1 MRLILLIALFFCY
14 NLSFATHIVGGGF
27 DVQWV
32 GGNNFS
38 ITLRVLQDCQNS
50 KVDFNKPRIRIGV
63 YKKKNNEL
71 VEYLLLDYITKKKL
85 DFVKP
90 KCDGV
95 TSECTNEGLYN
106 KVVVMDPMDYNEP
119 EGYYISWE
127 RCCRNGII
135 TNLAVP
141 SDASTAFYAEIPKAQ
156 IKNSTPRYTNNPVT
170 LLCVGN
176 AFTYNF
182 DFIDQ
187 DADKLIYSLVNPLN
201 GNLTGKNPN
210 DNINGKPFVNFP
222 GPYSDVLWGTSFS
235 AINSIKGNPGLKID
249 ATTGEITATPTQVG
263 TYVAAIKV
271 EEYRGGVKI
280 GEVRLELQFN
290 IVLCAPNPPPLVL
303 VTDTADSLIS
313 RTYFDVTIPDLIC
326 LDIKATDSDSLFMTV
341 KSSIFSSSFKNK
353 PKISLVKTGYK
364 NIDNQLCWQT
374 DCEHGSLSEVR
385 FNIEVKDDGCPVPQL
400 IKKEIIIRVSPM
412 KRVPPPVFKCLGLL
426 QNGVQLNW
434 VDTNNTNMYGLLKS
448 YKIYR
453 GVNDTGYKL
462 ISQLGKL
469 ANQYLD
475 NSAINNRIVNYT
487 YKIISVNQCDSEG
500 IASPFVSSINSIPK
514 VIKSDTLNITIESD
528 TIDFEVYKTK
538 CIYLKSED
546 AGDSLRMRISSS
558 LFSEKKIGNLPF
570 VDTLIYAKNTIENK
584 FCFTPGCEA
593 YSLGITPVDI
603 ELTNLSCPIEN
614 VGTRRIWINFLA
626 MPPVESTNLLCMTL
640 ANNETYVYYGDTSV
654 IERFNYFL
662 AYRGIDFKDYQV
674 IDTIWRKGP
683 RYFLDKNTPNN
694 KTINYCYFM
703 IGVNKCNLKGNS
715 SDTLSTFE
723 QIEYIPKLQNL
734 FTITVDTIKNIRIA
748 WRPSAEN
755 DFAKYFLFKSID
767 NGATYTQIS
776 ALENV
781 LDTFFVDKE
790 VDVNKQRYCYYLNML
805 DTCENISPNGK
816 VSCSILLKGKSAKL
830 EHQLEWSPYDGWV
843 NGVDNYEIKR
853 QPISQKYK
861 SLVFVNNSKFNDEQ
875 LDYDEGAY
883 NYYVV
888 AKEDKGDGTLPDML
902 AESKSNEVF
911 LFQSPNVFVP
921 NAFTRNGDGLNDVF
935 NVAHSFVLDFNL
947 KIYNRWGQLVFE
959 TNDKKK
965 SWDGGHSDS
974 QVQSDV
980 YFYVINYTG
989 FDHQSYSKTGNLS
1002 LIR

>member
-1 MRLILLIALFFCY
+1 MRLIVLIALFFSF
-14 NLSFATHIVGGGF
+14 NLSFAKHIVGGGF
-27 DVQWV
+27 DAQWL

-38 ITLRVLQDCQNS
+38 ITLKLLRDCRSEGGANFDRP
-50 KVDFNKPRIRIGV
+50 KIRIGI
-63 YKKKNNEL
+63 YRKKNDNL
-71 VEYLLLDYITKKKL
+71 VLYYELDYISKKNL

-90 KCDGV
+90 KCGGV
-95 TSECTNEGLYN
+95 TIECTEEGVYN
-106 KVVVMDPMDYNEP
+106 KVVWLDPNLYNDE

-127 RCCRNGII
+127 RCCRNNII
-135 TNLAVP
+135 SNIDRP
-141 SDASTAFYAEIPKAQ
+141 EDASMVFYAEIPKVALN
-156 IKNSTPRYTNNPVT
+156 NSTPRYTNNPVT
-170 LLCVGN
+170 LLCLGN

-182 DFIDQ
+182 DFIDA
-187 DADKLIYSLVNPLN
+187 DGDKLVYSLVNPLN
-201 GNLTGKNPN
+201 GNLTGNTPNGNPN
-210 DNINGKPFVNFP
+210 APINLS
-222 GPYSDVLWGTSFS
+222 GPYKDVVWSTPFS
-235 AINSIKGNPGLKID
+235 ANNAISGNPSLKID
-249 ATTGEITATPTQVG
+249 AATGEITVTPTQVG

-271 EEYRGGVKI
+271 EEYRNGVKI

-290 IVLCAPNPPPLVL
+290 AIVCAPNPVPV
-303 VTDTADSLIS
+303 VIATDSVNPIIS
-313 RTYFDVTIPDLIC
+313 QTYFDVSIPNSICIDL
-326 LDIKATDSDSLFMTV
+326 KVTDSDSLFMTV

-353 PKISLVKTGYK
+353 PKISLVKNGYK
-364 NIDNQLCWQT
+364 TIDNELCWQT

-385 FNIEVKDDGCPVPQL
+385 FNIEVKDDGCPVPQV

-475 NSAINNRIVNYT
+475 NAAINNRIVNYT
-487 YKIISVNQCDSEG
+487 YKIISVNQCDSDG
-500 IASPFVSSINSIPK
+500 IASPFVGTINSIPK

-528 TIDFEVYKTK
+528 TIDFEIYKTK
-538 CIYLKSED
+538 CIYLKSKD

-593 YSLGITPVDI
+593 YNLGITPVDI

-662 AYRGIDFKDYQV
+662 VYRGIDFKDYRV

-723 QIEYIPKLQNL
+723 QVEYIPKRQNL
-734 FTITVDTIKNIRIA
+734 FTVTVDTTKNIRIA

-776 ALENV
+776 TLENV
-781 LDTFFVDKE
+781 MDTFFVDKE
-790 VDVNKQRYCYYLNML
+790 VDVNKQRYCYYLNMH
-805 DTCENISPNGK
+805 DTCENTSPNGK

-830 EHQLEWSPYDGWV
+830 THQLEWSPYDGWV

-853 QPISQKYK
+853 QPISQGYK
-861 SLVFVNNSKFNDEQ
+861 SLVFVNNNKFNDEQ

-888 AKEDKGDGTLPDML
+888 AKEDKGDGTVPDML

-911 LFQSPNVFVP
+911 LFQNPNVFAP

-965 SWDGGHSDS
+965 SWDGSHFDS

-980 YFYVINYTG
+980 YFYVINYSG
-989 FDHQSYSKTGNLS
+989 FDRQSYSKTGNLS